1 MKVIA
6 YFGLFFSFIVFSES
20 VQRSA
25 IVGEPGSN
33 IDLFALRGDTV
44 TLRYFCRLPAQ
55 SVLFGWFIIVDGV
68 STSLSGVSNPARF
81 TTSVSG
87 PNATLEFNFDATIQ
101 DGASFRPVATV
112 IIGSSSS
119 STFAGSVTV
128 KLGVL
133 PKLGRL
139 SEVVIAE
146 GEQMNIAVNV
156 IEGRPNPNVTFSN
169 TTPDQ
174 SSMFMAVNSTHY
186 QIRKMSTSIS
196 DGGVYR
202 VEAMNA
208 VGRDSINFIVTVHF
222 LRLLD
227 CDLCD
232 VKNGSIVNCNFSSSS
247 EPKVKLDNQ
256 LVEVVGF
263 DNYSYVV
270 PVPIRGQPRQ
280 LMISNGYSS
289 PILVECIRPVT
300 TVAPSLFTTGKKV
313 TEANEITFQS
323 LSPSKAEGSCERN
336 EGYIAAIAVLSVL
349 LSAALIGI
357 LIVWIYMKRGKRKED
372 PISAKE
378 TEKEKDVEMHSSSLY
393 QDASKLTRVTETR
406 AKGSAAMAEY
416 ASIPETK

>member
-20 VQRSA
+20 GLRCVFGGKLFYDRITLVQRSA

-128 KLGVL
+128 KLGGSTVLFDIHCTCANLLHLVL

-208 VGRDSINFIVTVHF
+208 VGRDSINFIVTVH
-222 LRLLD
+222 
-227 CDLCD
+227 C
-232 VKNGSIVNCNFSSSS
+232 KWH
-247 EPKVKLDNQ
+247 
-256 LVEVVGF
+256 
-263 DNYSYVV
+263 
-270 PVPIRGQPRQ
+270 
-280 LMISNGYSS
+280 
-289 PILVECIRPVT
+289 
-300 TVAPSLFTTGKKV
+300 
-313 TEANEITFQS
+313 EI
-323 LSPSKAEGSCERN
+323 
-336 EGYIAAIAVLSVL
+336 
-349 LSAALIGI
+349 
-357 LIVWIYMKRGKRKED
+357 
-372 PISAKE
+372 
-378 TEKEKDVEMHSSSLY
+378 
-393 QDASKLTRVTETR
+393 
-406 AKGSAAMAEY
+406 
-416 ASIPETK
+416 